1 MGLLRRTT
9 EKLRTEL
16 DGYER
21 GRELLQRRLASARTD
36 LETNNTLRRD
46 LLLREAPDERAIDRA
61 NEAARAIE
69 SRIAGLE
76 DAMLSLAGRVA
87 DANARLAAMIDDE
100 ERERV
105 AAQIEANAKRIEAG
119 AAELD
124 AAAAEYGRVRR
135 AVRGLADELAPKPDS
150 ALHGAGAA
158 IVIGGDVVAGAKTVS
173 ALSEIAF
180 GLSPTA
186 TAAAAKVAT
195 EMCERAAAIRAG
207 TAVPIVNPSGPVQ
220 RLRAP
225 ATFPE
230 RAIALTRPAIYL
242 GAMNGRVDLP
252 AGGVNVPSLIA
263 ERAIAAGV
271 AFPAESREGRQ
282 ITTAIQSAPAGT
294 LERTKDGNWIATTR
308 HAYMGERQRQEEAR
322 HLTPEERAALAE
334 AARPYD
340 LGALYPDELCRAAA
354 E

>member
-87 DANARLAAMIDDE
+87 DANARLVAMVDGE
-100 ERERV
+100 ERERI
-105 AAQIEANAKRIEAG
+105 AAQIESNAKRIEAG

-158 IVIGGDVVAGAKTVS
+158 IVIGGDAMAGAKTVS

-195 EMCERAAAIRAG
+195 EMRERAAAIRAG
-207 TAVPIVNPSGPVQ
+207 TAVPIVNSAGPVQ
-220 RLRAP
+220 RLRTP
-225 ATFPE
+225 ETHPE
-230 RAIALTRPAIYL
+230 RAIALTRPAYFL

-252 AGGVNVPSLIA
+252 AGGVSIPAQIA
-263 ERAIAAGV
+263 ERAIAAGI
-271 AFPAESREGRQ
+271 AFPADSREGRQ
-282 ITTAIQSAPAGT
+282 IITAVQNAPAGR
-294 LERTKDGNWIATTR
+294 LERTADGHWVSTTR
-308 HAYMGERQRQEEAR
+308 HAYVGDRQRDEEAKR
-322 HLTPEERAALAE
+322 LTPEERVALAE

-340 LGALYPDELCRAAA
+340 LGQLYPNELREAA